1 MPELEQTRTSFSP
14 LFLELLRRKN
24 LNDPQAIEAFLRS
37 DLADL
42 EDPFTMRGVTEA
54 VRLIQK
60 TVQEGKKILIHG
72 DYDVDGVTA
81 TAVLARTLAKLEA
94 DFCTFLP
101 DRSADGYGV
110 SERPIRDAQ
119 QKGVSLL
126 ITADCGITA
135 STEISLARSLGLDV
149 IVIDHHRIPQE
160 GLPPATVIL
169 NPQQPDCPYSFKE
182 LSAAGLAFKLSQAL
196 IGAQAFE
203 FLDFAALST
212 VCDVAPLQGENR
224 IIVKKGLELL
234 SARRNLGI
242 KALIQAASLKAV
254 KINTGHVG
262 FVLGPRIN
270 AAGRM
275 SSPEIALRLLL
286 SGNPREAESLA
297 LILEE
302 ENKARQKEE
311 RQVTKEAIAE
321 AERVVNFNR
330 DRVIVVGRQGWHAG
344 VIGIVASRLVEKYHR
359 PSIVIAFEKGTG
371 KGSGR
376 SIKDFHLFLALESC
390 RDLFEEFGGHEQA
403 AGLTLREENLSLF
416 RSRINTYA
424 KGCDPEVFV
433 RKISADLEVKLGDLS
448 SNFIREME
456 LLEPYGVGNPRPVFM
471 TRDLVVRAKPE
482 RLTPETLRFWVSD
495 GMVTFEAV
503 WSQRLAQHG
512 FLPEKGTRVN
522 LFYSVKIKSWDGNQT
537 VVLDIKDARPC
548 S

>member
-1 MPELEQTRTSFSP
+1 MLTGNALTSFSP
-14 LFLELLRRKN
+14 LFTQLLGKRN
-24 LNDPQAIEAFLRS
+24 LFDPKEIEAFI
-37 DLADL
+37 AVDL
-42 EDPFTMRGVTEA
+42 EDLENPFDMKGMDEA
-54 VRLIQK
+54 FELIQK
-60 TVQEGKKILIHG
+60 TIREKKKILIHG

-81 TAVLARTLAKLEA
+81 TALLARTLTKLGA
-94 DFCTFLP
+94 NFFTFLP

-110 SERPIRDAQ
+110 NERAIQDAH

-135 STEISLARSLGLDV
+135 LAEISLARSLGLEV

-169 NPQQPDCPYSFKE
+169 NPQQADCPYPFKE

-196 IGAQAFE
+196 IGPQAFE
-203 FLDFAALST
+203 FLDLAALST
-212 VCDVAPLQGENR
+212 VCDVAPLLGENR

-234 SARRNLGI
+234 SERRSLGI
-242 KALIQAASLKAV
+242 RALLQASSLKAA
-254 KINTGHVG
+254 KINTAHVG

-286 SGNPREAESLA
+286 SESPREAESLA
-297 LILEE
+297 LVLEE

-311 RQVTKEAIAE
+311 RRVTREAIEE

-330 DRVIVVGRQGWHAG
+330 DRVIVVGRPGWHPG

-359 PSIVIAFEKGTG
+359 PSIVIAFENGTG

-376 SIKDFHLFLALESC
+376 SIKNFHLFLALEAC

-403 AGLTLREENLSLF
+403 AGLTMREGNLSLL
-416 RSRINTYA
+416 RSKINSYA
-424 KGCDPEVFV
+424 KDLDPEIFV
-433 RKISADLEVKLGDLS
+433 RKITADLEIKLEDL
-448 SNFIREME
+448 NPAFIREME

-471 TRDLVVRAKPE
+471 TRGLVVKAKPE
-482 RLTPETLRFWVSD
+482 HLTPETLRLWISD
-495 GMVTFEAV
+495 GILTFEAV
-503 WSQRLAQHG
+503 CSERLG
-512 FLPEKGTRVN
+512 RNRLPLEKGARLDWV
-522 LFYSVKIKSWDGNQT
+522 YGIKIKSWNGEQSL
-537 VVLDIKDARPC
+537 VLEVKDIR
-548 S
+548 SS